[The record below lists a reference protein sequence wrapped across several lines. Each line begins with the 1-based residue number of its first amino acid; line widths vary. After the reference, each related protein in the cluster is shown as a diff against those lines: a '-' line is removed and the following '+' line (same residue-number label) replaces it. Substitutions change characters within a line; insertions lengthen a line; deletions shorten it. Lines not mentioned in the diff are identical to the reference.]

1 MAPRKPPAQ
10 VRNIT
15 GTNKNVKKEEQEAG
29 RLVSTIQGDGAFE
42 LDLEKNYLPET
53 KKEFKQLYDALN
65 AIHLLAKTD
74 RIIFIQAAE
83 TFDLL
88 LQLKAEYNASE
99 ELTERI
105 LLIDKMDRLRK
116 TLYQLLSKYFV
127 TPEDRFKAA
136 LAVAHGDKKKTAVTR
151 MIDDDD

>member
-15 GTNKNVKKEEQEAG
+15 GTNKNVKKEEAEALKIESAIKG
-29 RLVSTIQGDGAFE
+29 EEIFA
-42 LDLEKNYLPET
+42 LDLSQYRAET
-53 KKEFKQLYDALN
+53 KKEFTQLYDALN

-136 LAVAHGDKKKTAVTR
+136 LAYAHGDKKKTAVTR

>member
-10 VRNIT
+10 IRMVT
-15 GTNKNVKKEEQEAG
+15 GTNKNVKKEEAEASK
-29 RLVSTIQGDGAFE
+29 LINKVSGNNVFA
-42 LDLEKNYLPET
+42 LDLPEGLLPET
-53 KKEFKQLYDALN
+53 KKEFTQLYDALN
-65 AIHLLAKTD
+65 AIHLLAKSD
-74 RIIFIQAAE
+74 KIMFMQAVE

-88 LQLKAEYNASE
+88 LQLKHEYETSE
-99 ELTERI
+99 ELPGRLI
-105 LLIDKMDRLRK
+105 LIDKMDRLRK
-116 TLYQLLSKYFV
+116 TLYMLLSKYFV

>member
-10 VRNIT
+10 IRNVT
-15 GTNKNVKKEEQEAG
+15 GTNKNVKKQEEQAG
-29 RLVSTIQGDGAFE
+29 KLVSDISGDGAFP
-42 LDLEKNYLPET
+42 LDLSKDFLPDT
-53 KKEFKQLYDALN
+53 QKEFTQLYDALN

>member
-1 MAPRKPPAQ
+1 MAPRKPPVQ

-29 RLVSTIQGDGAFE
+29 RLVSTIQGDGVFE
-42 LDLEKNYLPET
+42 LDLSNDYLPET

-65 AIHLLAKTD
+65 AIHLLAQTD
-74 RIIFIQAAE
+74 RIIFVQAAE

-99 ELTERI
+99 ELPER
-105 LLIDKMDRLRK
+105 LVLIDKMDRLRK

-136 LAVAHGDKKKTAVTR
+136 LAVAHGDKKKTAVSR

>member
-10 VRNIT
+10 IRNVT
-15 GTNKNVKKEEQEAG
+15 GTNKNVKKQEAEAAK
-29 RLVSTIQGDGAFE
+29 LVNSIAGDDTFS
-42 LDLEKNYLPET
+42 LDLSKDYLPET
-53 KKEFKQLYDALN
+53 QKEFAQLYDALN
-65 AIHLLAKTD
+65 SIHILAKTD
-74 RIIFIQAAE
+74 RIIFMQAAE

-99 ELTERI
+99 ELPERL

-136 LAVAHGDKKKTAVTR
+136 LAVAHGDKKKTAISR